1 MSRKYC
7 KRSDQEW
14 FTLIQDC
21 RTSGMT
27 ICAWCEQHDI
37 TQKALTYHTKKL
49 RQKGYSIPPKTRGT
63 AMPAKQEIFCL
74 DFSGEKSADAGD
86 PAGVPAETAIRID
99 FRGVLVEVTNQA
111 AQETITNTFL
121 ALRSLC

>member
-21 RTSGMT
+21 RTSGLT

-63 AMPAKQEIFCL
+63 AIPMKQEIYCL
-74 DFSGEKSADAGD
+74 DFSEEKTADVRDLAS
-86 PAGVPAETAIRID
+86 VSAETAIRID
-99 FRGVLVEVTNQA
+99 FHGVLVEVTNQA
-111 AQETITNTFL
+111 AQETISNTFL
-121 ALRSLC
+121 ALRGLC

>member
-21 RTSGMT
+21 RTSGLT

-49 RQKGYSIPPKTRGT
+49 RQKGYSIPPKTRGKDAPT
-63 AMPAKQEIFCL
+63 KQEIFCL
-74 DFSGEKSADAGD
+74 DFSGEKPVGVGI
-86 PAGVPAETAIRID
+86 PAGVSAETAIRVD
-99 FRGVLVEVTNQA
+99 FHGVLVEITNQA
-111 AQETITNTFL
+111 AQDTITNTFL
-121 ALRSLC
+121 ALRCQC

>member
-21 RTSGMT
+21 RTSGLT
-27 ICAWCEQHDI
+27 ISAWCIQNEV
-37 TQKALTYHTKKL
+37 TQKALSYHTRKL

-63 AMPAKQEIFCL
+63 AVPAKQELFCIDL
-74 DFSGEKSADAGD
+74 SEEKTADKEAVVAPD
-86 PAGVPAETAIRID
+86 NAAIRID
-99 FRGVLVEVTNQA
+99 YHGILIEVTNQA
-111 AQETITNTFL
+111 AQDTLSNTFL
-121 ALRSLC
+121 ALRNLC

>member
-21 RTSGMT
+21 RTSGLT
-27 ICAWCEQHDI
+27 IDAWCVQHEI
-37 TQKALTYHTKKL
+37 TQKALSYHTRKL
-49 RQKGYSIPPKTRGT
+49 RQKGYSIPPKVRGS
-63 AMPAKQEIFCL
+63 AVSARQEIFCL
-74 DFSGEKSADAGD
+74 DISGEQNIGVDS
-86 PAGVPAETAIRID
+86 PAGMPADTAIRMNYH
-99 FRGVLVEVTNQA
+99 GVLIEITNQA
-111 AQETITNTFL
+111 AQDTLSNTFL